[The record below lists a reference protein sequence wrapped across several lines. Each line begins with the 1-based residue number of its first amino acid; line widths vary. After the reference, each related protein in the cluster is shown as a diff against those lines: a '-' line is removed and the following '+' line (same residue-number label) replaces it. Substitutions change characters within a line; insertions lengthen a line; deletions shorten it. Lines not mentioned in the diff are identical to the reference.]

1 MMKDKY
7 IEEEL
12 LEDIKLN
19 IAISEFGKEYRMKSI
34 KNEKAISF
42 KKVAIIILGII
53 VITGA
58 VQARNIVQSFINRK
72 PVYIVSS
79 ISDAIT
85 DGYVE
90 NLNME
95 YMYSDGVGLKINSF
109 SMSDNDISITFDFK
123 LNGKTQLN
131 GKNLEYAYIIYNENN
146 EVYHVEKGT
155 NTNLTKEFIKNNK
168 VELVN
173 NDIEPHFVTGQNMYV
188 TKTEENVIV
197 NSLISAKDYFPKAK
211 KLYIKVV
218 GIGYKNE
225 KGNYKSLSNSEWNI
239 ELNVPEKFYLEKVI
253 EYQLKE
259 QLSKVNIERII
270 VSNTSMTFMAI
281 IKEFNSGIDSKNSIS
296 VIDENGKEYAT
307 SAINFDSIN
316 KDKIMCKF
324 PISKNMITSKM
335 YLKMNIGGIEDM
347 VELMKK

>member
-1 MMKDKY
+1 MEDKY

-19 IAISEFGKEYRMKSI
+19 IAISKFRKEYNVKSS
-34 KNEKAISF
+34 KNKKTIGF
-42 KKVAIIILGII
+42 KKVAIVIIGI
-53 VITGA
+53 VIVTG
-58 VQARNIVQSFINRK
+58 VTQARNIVQIFTNRK

-90 NLNME
+90 NLNMG

-109 SMSDNDISITFDFK
+109 SMSNNDISITFDFK
-123 LNGKTQLN
+123 LNSKTQLN
-131 GKNLEYAYIIYNENN
+131 GKKLEYAYIIYNENN

-173 NDIEPHFVTGQNMYV
+173 NDIEPHFITGQNMYI

-197 NSLISAKDYFPKAK
+197 NSLMSAKDYFPKAK

-270 VSNTSMTFMAI
+270 VSNTSMTFMATI
-281 IKEFNSGIDSKNSIS
+281 EEFNSGIDSKNSIS

-307 SAINFDSIN
+307 SAINFDGIN
-316 KDKIMCKF
+316 KDRVMCKF
-324 PISKNMITSKM
+324 PINKNMITNKM
-335 YLKMNIGGIEDM
+335 YLKVNIDGIEDI
-347 VELMKK
+347 VELLEK